1 MDKTMNKIMELPC
14 VLFLLLLTGCQSI
27 VDKTPSESLTP
38 TPAVFAPKQLERKA
52 SEKQVGVHVS
62 FYKVELEGKGSRKV
76 DWGLE
81 GKRQV
86 TPSATSPIKGVI
98 SPYKGTTNQILRV
111 DKSFADQPILDF
123 LSKQGKAHLEHDSK
137 VYVQDGKS
145 EPFAIKQSNG
155 YLAPVQCTK
164 MASALTPGVVTNIF
178 SLTFQPNIVNK
189 SEIWISIKGNFSTT
203 ATEPAECG
211 KTPSESADLS
221 VSEGSF
227 FASALALTDEEAIV
241 ISGLPD
247 PTDKKQRKNEVNV
260 IVLRM
265 KVID

>member
-1 MDKTMNKIMELPC
+1 M
-14 VLFLLLLTGCQSI
+14 LFLLVLTGCQSI
-27 VDKTPSESLTP
+27 VEKTPSESLTP
-38 TPAVFAPKQLERKA
+38 TPSVFAPKQLERKA

-62 FYKVELEGKGSRKV
+62 FYKVELEGNGERKL

-81 GKRQV
+81 GKKNV

-111 DKSFADQPILDF
+111 DKSFADQPILDY
-123 LSKQGKAHLEHDSK
+123 LSKQGKAHLEHD
-137 VYVQDGKS
+137 VTIYVEDGKS
-145 EPFAIKQSNG
+145 APFAIEQSSG

-164 MASALTPGVVTNIF
+164 IATALTPGVVTDIF
-178 SLTFQPNIVNK
+178 SLTFQPNIVDQ
-189 SEIWISIKGNFSTT
+189 SHIWLSIKGNFSTT

-211 KTPSESADLS
+211 KKRSASADLS

-227 FASALALTDEEAIV
+227 FASALALTDGEAIV

-247 PTDKKQRKNEVNV
+247 PTDKKKGANAVNV

>member
-1 MDKTMNKIMELPC
+1 MNKIIELPC
-14 VLFLLLLTGCQSI
+14 VLSLLLLTGCQSI
-27 VDKTPSESLTP
+27 TEKTPSEALTP
-38 TPAVFAPKQLERKA
+38 MPAVFAPKQLERKP
-52 SEKQVGVHVS
+52 SEQQVGIHVS
-62 FYKVELEGKGSRKV
+62 FYKVELAGKDARRV
-76 DWGLE
+76 DWGLV
-81 GKRQV
+81 GKRSV
-86 TPSATSPIKGVI
+86 TPSASSPIKGVI

-111 DKSFADQPILDF
+111 DKSFADQSILDY
-123 LSKQGKAHLEHDSK
+123 LSKQGKAHLEHDST
-137 VYVQDGKS
+137 VYVEDGKS
-145 EPFAIKQSNG
+145 APFALEHSIG

-164 MASALTPGVVTNIF
+164 MATALTPGVLTNIF
-178 SLTFQPNIVNK
+178 SLTFQPNIIDK
-189 SEIWISIKGNFSTT
+189 SEIWLSIKGNFSTT

-211 KTPSESADLS
+211 KKPSESADLS

-227 FASALALTDEEAIV
+227 FASALALPGEEAIV